1 MRIAT
6 MLILGFSS
14 PAAASVL
21 LLTDLAVVELDF
33 PSLTLSHAVA
43 TGFSDGVDMDLAPDG
58 TLFISRLS
66 GVGRFDLAS
75 ATYEQIAN
83 GAQIA
88 SPAPVISVATGGID
102 FDEHG
107 RMVVAIHGFPP
118 NGPTR
123 NWYATW
129 DLETQTR
136 TGWLNPTNSFRQISF
151 DVLLRAD
158 GTMLSMDYRED
169 RIWSIDRATGAS
181 TVLATIDEGVS
192 FLELDERLFVLTRLG
207 EVWRLD
213 ESTGD
218 LSFHGQI
225 NGLDG
230 NLIGSAVVPA
240 PGGMALGIALA
251 CGMLRRRR

>member
-1 MRIAT
+1 MRAAYL
-6 MLILGFSS
+6 LILAFSS
-14 PAAASVL
+14 SAPASVL
-21 LLTDLAVVELDF
+21 LLTDSAVVELDF
-33 PSLTLSHAVA
+33 PSLTLGHAVA

-58 TLFISRLS
+58 TLFVSRLS

-75 ATYEQIAN
+75 GVYEQVAN
-83 GAQIA
+83 GSQIA
-88 SPAPVISVATGGID
+88 SPAPVISVAPGGID
-102 FDEHG
+102 FDENG

-136 TGWLNPTNSFRQISF
+136 TGWLNPADNFRQISF
-151 DVLLRAD
+151 DVLLRPD

-169 RIWSIDRATGAS
+169 RVWSIDRATGEAS
-181 TVLATIDEGVS
+181 VLALIDEGVS
-192 FLELDERLFVLTRLG
+192 FLELDEGLFVLTRLG

-213 ESTGD
+213 ESTGN

-230 NLIGSAVVPA
+230 NLIGSAVVPT

-251 CGMLRRRR
+251 CGTLRRRR